1 MDPGTKF
8 AIGPRDLRNVFAI
21 KQLEGWKIMH
31 TGTTPVDTINRA
43 GNLASKSIANATAA
57 VSEEASDLG
66 SRLSRVKDQISATV
80 SDEVDMAVKYAEKA
94 IDQIPDA
101 VAYVEGGIRKHP
113 FITAGVALGVGAL
126 AVNLMMRDK
135 SAVRRH

>member
-1 MDPGTKF
+1 
-8 AIGPRDLRNVFAI
+8 
-21 KQLEGWKIMH
+21 MH